1 MDDRVGQRFGDY
13 RLTRFLGSGSFGV
26 VYLGEHVHEHTPA
39 AVKLLQARLAAQD
52 LKDFINEA
60 NTLFLLQ
67 HPHVVRLLGFGIGK
81 DDTAFL
87 AMAYAPNG
95 TLRQRHP
102 RDTQLPLPWIVQY
115 VKPIA
120 SALQAAHDKRL
131 IHRDVKPENILL
143 GPINEVWL
151 SDFGIV
157 ALAHSS
163 RSLETEKPG
172 GSIPYMAPEQLRG
185 KPCPASDQYA
195 LGIMAYEWLCGVRP
209 FGGTA
214 TEVAMQHLIEPP
226 PSLHEKVPTIAPEV
240 EQVVLKALAKKPEER
255 FSSVKAFA
263 NALEQASQSKQSPFE
278 KLQASP
284 PSLAPA
290 VEKPLAPPPVPPMQ
304 LAAVSPLPPTLYGGD
319 SPLREASFSASDN
332 AATEVEP
339 VVGPSGGKVV
349 PPESKDEKVNLWKI
363 GKRQVVAGLIGFAIV
378 VCLSIATGLLPL
390 RSPSW
395 FIIVGLILFVLV
407 VVTPEFFGAV
417 FGPWVGLFTGVGPLV
432 GSIFG
437 SALLVFFYDSN
448 LSRSNLPSRSAR

>member
-81 DDTAFL
+81 DDTPFL

-102 RDTQLPLPWIVQY
+102 RDTQLLLPLIVQY

-120 SALQAAHDKRL
+120 SAIQAAHDKRL

-143 GPINEVWL
+143 GPTNEVWL

-157 ALAHSS
+157 ALAHST
-163 RSLETEKPG
+163 RSFETEKPG

-209 FGGTA
+209 FSGTA

-226 PSLHEKVPTIAPEV
+226 PSLHVKVPTIAPEV

-263 NALEQASQSKQSPFE
+263 NALEQASQPEQPKFVKAQP
-278 KLQASP
+278 
-284 PSLAPA
+284 
-290 VEKPLAPPPVPPMQ
+290 
-304 LAAVSPLPPTLYGGD
+304 SPLPQPQYNPVSSSPNLDIPYERSS
-319 SPLREASFSASDN
+319 SPLPAQQLTDITHHSQALFQ
-332 AATEVEP
+332 EVIVALDSLRKKLSRINLTFP
-339 VVGPSGGKVV
+339 VVAVV
-349 PPESKDEKVNLWKI
+349 V
-363 GKRQVVAGLIGFAIV
+363 VVAVLAGFALFLFIHAAV
-378 VCLSIATGLLPL
+378 YNRIILSSLGLLL
-390 RSPSW
+390 LLLLL
-395 FIIVGLILFVLV
+395 II
-407 VVTPEFFGAV
+407 
-417 FGPWVGLFTGVGPLV
+417 
-432 GSIFG
+432 
-437 SALLVFFYDSN
+437 LLVIVSLKFGG
-448 LSRSNLPSRSAR
+448 RKKV